1 MAKGAGMDAMAMLLK
16 AVEGGLGGLNASR
29 QQGKEDQRARQQML
43 GQQVGLALN
52 VLNSERSAKMAQDQH
67 KLQLKRFGA
76 ITKHNEKM
84 QEIGR
89 QENLQRQRQAT
100 LTQQWRREQI
110 RAANERADEIQ
121 RYNNLKLQQSRPPAD
136 LAMYNKYREEGDTH
150 EQAAE
155 RIHPTKTVKPVMTP
169 QDYENQAITLMGPRQ
184 SNPKLPGFEPAQ
196 AYKNRARQI
205 QGNLMG
211 GSTTPYVNPASATAF
226 DFKRAAEVEGG
237 MLDTVLGLASAPKV
251 DKKGD
256 PITSLETFYDEM
268 MEPNPKGF
276 MSSGVNSKKNQERDK
291 TFVSTLRRLVEV
303 RDNLESKGIDL
314 RYTRPIRFFGRARV
328 KQQFREYIDRM
339 SNVKDPQG
347 RSLKNEAIKLYEE
360 LSGDQRDPVDWGE
373 TARAMG
379 AAATLDNR
387 TAEIDT
393 GASKLLSRMSG
404 NTGSGSDADR
414 RLLLH
419 GQGWA
424 VR

>member
-67 KLQLKRFGA
+67 KLQLKRFDA
-76 ITKHNEKM
+76 ITKHNENM

-89 QENLQRQRQAT
+89 QENLQRQQQAT
-100 LTQQWRREQI
+100 LTQQWRQEQI
-110 RAANERADEIQ
+110 RDTNERRDETR
-121 RYNNLKLQQSRPPAD
+121 RYNDRRLALLGQPKAPTGD
-136 LAMYNKYREEGDTH
+136 LAMYNKYIADGMSP
-150 EQAAE
+150 EQAAD
-155 RIHPTKTVKPVMTP
+155 RLHPLKTAKPVMTLAEAKSLALG
-169 QDYENQAITLMGPRQ
+169 YIGPR
-184 SNPKLPGFEPAQ
+184 SANESPESH
-196 AYKNRARQI
+196 ARRFNTTAANI
-205 QGNLMG
+205 MA
-211 GSTTPYVNPASATAF
+211 GSTTPVVARPDY
-226 DFKRAAEVEGG
+226 DFKREAEVEGR
-237 MLDTVLGLASAPKV
+237 MLDSILGLARAPKV
-251 DKKGD
+251 DKKGK
-256 PITSLETFYDEM
+256 PITGLETFYDEM
-268 MEPNPKGF
+268 MKPNPKGF
-276 MSSGVNSKKNQERDK
+276 MEFGVNSKENQGRDK

-303 RDNLESKGIDL
+303 RDDMESKGIDL

-339 SNVKDPQG
+339 SNVKDPQD
-347 RSLKNEAIKLYEE
+347 RPLKIEAIKLYKE
-360 LSGDQRDPVDWGE
+360 LSGDQGDPVDWGE

-379 AAATLDNR
+379 TAATLDNR

-393 GASKLLSRMSG
+393 GAGKLLSKMSG

-414 RLLLH
+414 RLLLQ
-419 GQGWA
+419 GLGWA